1 MHTLKFSRILLIAG
15 LALTPMRAA
24 WAGEGEL
31 LSGEAS
37 DSVAATVSSGG
48 LVLLGPFSSIDARCR
63 KTSDAQAWI
72 VERPRYGRASAVKQ
86 RGEIAYGP
94 EHHFAYCNDRPVV
107 GTMIRYQSARGFAGD
122 DTFVFVLRFRDG
134 EVRAK
139 RVNVHVE

>member
-1 MHTLKFSRILLIAG
+1 MHSLKFSQILLIAG

-24 WAGEGEL
+24 SAAEGEL
-31 LSGEAS
+31 LSGAAS
-37 DSVAATVSSGG
+37 DSVATTVSSGG
-48 LVLLGPFSSIDARCR
+48 LVFLGPFSGIDGRCR

-72 VERPRYGRASAVKQ
+72 VEKPRYGRASAIKR

-94 EHHFAYCNDRPVV
+94 QERLAYCNDRPIV
-107 GTMIRYQSARGFAGD
+107 GTTIRYQPARGFVGD